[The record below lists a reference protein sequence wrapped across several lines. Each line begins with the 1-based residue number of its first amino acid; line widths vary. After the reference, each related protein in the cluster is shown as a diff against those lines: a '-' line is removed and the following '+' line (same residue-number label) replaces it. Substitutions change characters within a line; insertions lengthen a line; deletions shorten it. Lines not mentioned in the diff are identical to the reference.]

1 MPCQATHRLS
11 AKIMIRYIVQRV
23 LSLFPVLLGVTML
36 VFLVMQLA
44 PGDPAQIMLGPKATE
59 TSLAQLRHEL
69 GLDQPLYV
77 QYGRWLTRV
86 VQGDWGRSIQLKRE
100 VLPFITGRFKNTA
113 YLMIL
118 AVLIACSVGIP
129 VGILSAVRQYKPDDR
144 ISMVLVLMGFSM
156 PIFWL
161 GIILQIVFGLKLG
174 ILPVSGMQSPGQT
187 GTLDMLKHLILPSLA
202 LATGATAIIARM
214 TRSSMLE
221 IIRQDYI
228 RTARAKGLRERVT
241 ISNHAVKNALIPVVT
256 VVGLQV
262 GYLLGGDILIETV
275 FSYPG
280 IGLAMVNGILARDFP
295 LVQGA
300 ILLVASAYVL
310 VNLVVDITYAYLDP
324 RIRYEQ

>member
-1 MPCQATHRLS
+1 MS
-11 AKIMIRYIVQRV
+11 RYIVQRV
-23 LSLFPVLLGVTML
+23 LSLIPVLLGVTLL

-59 TSLAQLRHEL
+59 TSLAQLRHEM

-77 QYGRWLTRV
+77 QYGRWLGRV

-100 VLPFITGRFKNTA
+100 VLPFILGRFRNTA

-118 AVLIACSVGIP
+118 AVLMACTVGVP
-129 VGILSAVRQYKPDDR
+129 AGILSAVRQYKLDDR
-144 ISMVLVLMGFSM
+144 VVMVLVLMGFSL

-161 GIILQIVFGLKLG
+161 GIILQIIFGLKLG

-187 GTLDMLKHLILPSLA
+187 GTLDLIKHLILPSLA

-221 IIRQDYI
+221 VIRQDFV
-228 RTARAKGLRERVT
+228 RTARAKGLNERLT
-241 ISNHAVKNALIPVVT
+241 IGKHAVKNALIPVVT
-256 VVGLQV
+256 VVGLQI

-300 ILLVASAYVL
+300 ILLVAASYVL
-310 VNLVVDITYAYLDP
+310 VNLTVDIFYAYLDP

>member
-1 MPCQATHRLS
+1 MT
-11 AKIMIRYIVQRV
+11 RYVIQRV
-23 LSLFPVLLGVTML
+23 LSLFPVLLGITLL

-69 GLDQPLYV
+69 GLDQPLHV
-77 QYGRWLTRV
+77 QYVRWLSRV

-100 VLPFITGRFKNTA
+100 VLPFILDRFRNSV
-113 YLMIL
+113 YLMVL
-118 AVLIACSVGIP
+118 AVLLACSVGIP
-129 VGILSAVRQYKPDDR
+129 TGILSAVRQYTLHDR
-144 ISMVLVLMGFSM
+144 AAMILVLMGFSM

-161 GIILQIVFGLKLG
+161 GIIMQIIFGLELG
-174 ILPVSGMQSPGQT
+174 ILPVTGMQSPGQT
-187 GTLDMLKHLILPSLA
+187 GLVDLLKHLILPAVA

-221 IIRQDYI
+221 VIRQDYI
-228 RTARAKGLRERVT
+228 RTARAKGLNERLT
-241 ISNHAVKNALIPVVT
+241 ISRHAVKNALIPVVT

-262 GYLLGGDILIETV
+262 GYLLGGDILIEIV

-280 IGLAMVNGILARDFP
+280 VGLAMVNGILARDFP

-300 ILLVASAYVL
+300 ILLVASSYVL
-310 VNLVVDITYAYLDP
+310 VNLSVDVTYAYLDP
-324 RIRYEQ
+324 RIHYGR

>member
-1 MPCQATHRLS
+1 MT
-11 AKIMIRYIVQRV
+11 RYIIQRV
-23 LSLFPVLLGVTML
+23 LSLIPVLLGVTLL

-77 QYGRWLTRV
+77 QYGRWLARV

-100 VLPFITGRFKNTA
+100 VLPFIVGRFRNTA

-118 AVLIACSVGIP
+118 AVLLACSVGVP
-129 VGILSAVRQYKPDDR
+129 AGILSAVRQYKLDDR
-144 ISMVLVLMGFSM
+144 LAMVLVLMGFSL
-156 PIFWL
+156 PVFWL
-161 GIILQIVFGLKLG
+161 GIILQIIFGLKLG

-187 GTLDMLKHLILPSLA
+187 GTLDLVKHLILPSLA
-202 LATGATAIIARM
+202 LAMGATAIIARM

-221 IIRQDYI
+221 IIRQDFV
-228 RTARAKGLRERVT
+228 RTARAKGLNERLT
-241 ISNHAVKNALIPVVT
+241 ISRHAVKNALIPVVT

-310 VNLVVDITYAYLDP
+310 VNLSVDIFYAYLDP

>member
-1 MPCQATHRLS
+1 MT
-11 AKIMIRYIVQRV
+11 RYIAQRV
-23 LSLFPVLLGVTML
+23 LSLIPVLFGVTLL

-59 TSLAQLRHEL
+59 TSLTQLRHEL
-69 GLDQPLYV
+69 GLDQPLHV
-77 QYGRWLTRV
+77 QYLRWLGRV
-86 VQGDWGRSIQLKRE
+86 LRGDWGRSIQLKRE
-100 VLPFITGRFKNTA
+100 VLPFTLNRFQNSV

-118 AVLIACSVGIP
+118 AILLACSVGIP
-129 VGILSAVRQYKPDDR
+129 TGVISAVRQYTLSDR
-144 ISMVLVLMGFSM
+144 GAMIFVLMGFSM

-161 GIILQIVFGLKLG
+161 GILMQIIFGLKLG

-187 GTLDMLKHLILPSLA
+187 GLLDLLKHLILPAIA

-221 IIRQDYI
+221 VIRQDYI
-228 RTARAKGLRERVT
+228 RTARAKGLNERTT
-241 ISNHAVKNALIPVVT
+241 INRHALKNALIPVVT

-262 GYLLGGDILIETV
+262 GYLLGGDIFIEIV

-300 ILLVASAYVL
+300 ILLVASSYVL
-310 VNLVVDITYAYLDP
+310 INLAVDLTYAYLDP
-324 RIRYEQ
+324 RIRYEH

>member
-1 MPCQATHRLS
+1 MT
-11 AKIMIRYIVQRV
+11 RYVVQRV
-23 LSLFPVLLGVTML
+23 LSLFPVLLGVTLL

-44 PGDPAQIMLGPKATE
+44 PGDPAQVMLGPKATE

-77 QYGRWLTRV
+77 QYGRWLARV

-100 VLPFITGRFKNTA
+100 VLPFITARFKNTA
-113 YLMIL
+113 YLMVL
-118 AVLIACSVGIP
+118 AVLIACSAGVP
-129 VGILSAVRQYKPDDR
+129 AGILSAVRQYKLDDR
-144 ISMVLVLMGFSM
+144 LVMVLVLMGFSM

-161 GIILQIVFGLKLG
+161 GIILQLVFGLKLG

-187 GTLDMLKHLILPSLA
+187 GTLDMIRHLILPSLA

-221 IIRQDYI
+221 VIRQDYV
-228 RTARAKGLRERVT
+228 RTARAKGLNERLT
-241 ISNHAVKNALIPVVT
+241 IGRHAVKNALIPVVT

-280 IGLAMVNGILARDFP
+280 IGLAMVTGILARDFP

-300 ILLVASAYVL
+300 ILMVASSYVL
-310 VNLVVDITYAYLDP
+310 VNLAVDIIYAYLDP

>member
-1 MPCQATHRLS
+1 MT
-11 AKIMIRYIVQRV
+11 RYIAQRV
-23 LSLFPVLLGVTML
+23 LSLIPVLFGVTLL

-44 PGDPAQIMLGPKATE
+44 PGDPAQIMLGPKATQ
-59 TSLAQLRHEL
+59 TSLTQLRHEL
-69 GLDQPLYV
+69 GLDQPLHV
-77 QYGRWLTRV
+77 QYARWLGRV
-86 VQGDWGRSIQLKRE
+86 LRGDWGRSIQLKRE
-100 VLPFITGRFKNTA
+100 VLPFTLNRFQNSV

-118 AVLIACSVGIP
+118 AILLACSVGIP
-129 VGILSAVRQYKPDDR
+129 TGVISAVRQYTLSDR
-144 ISMVLVLMGFSM
+144 GAMIFVLMGFSM

-161 GIILQIVFGLKLG
+161 GILMQIIFGLKLG

-187 GTLDMLKHLILPSLA
+187 GLLDLLKHLVLPAIA

-221 IIRQDYI
+221 VIRQDYI
-228 RTARAKGLRERVT
+228 RTARAKGLNERTT
-241 ISNHAVKNALIPVVT
+241 INRHALKNALIPVVT

-262 GYLLGGDILIETV
+262 GYLLGGDIFIEIV

-300 ILLVASAYVL
+300 ILVVASSYVL
-310 VNLVVDITYAYLDP
+310 INLAVDLTYAYLDP
-324 RIRYEQ
+324 RIRYEH